1 MSSSFAAEQMGIMSA
16 EDRAEHDK
24 LCMLLLHRW
33 PLPAPMPSA
42 ATVMQL
48 AMRDSKRGITGE
60 EGDEIS
66 DVLLRKM
73 GDIVHTKTQN
83 LSKFPAH
90 LVYEWLL
97 QTGFPEQAQD
107 VKRDGTF
114 VPIWSAPC
122 RC

>member
-1 MSSSFAAEQMGIMSA
+1 
-16 EDRAEHDK
+16 
-24 LCMLLLHRW
+24 
-33 PLPAPMPSA
+33 
-42 ATVMQL
+42 
-48 AMRDSKRGITGE
+48 MRDSKRGITGE